1 MKLPTPQPLQQV
13 HVSLNT
19 GDYEPVATYDSKKAT
34 YLQDQEAIQESLTRL
49 CSANSWHK
57 SSRAACSPRPV
68 LVSAEHQRQWRE
80 LHEALVLAITDIVE
94 RWWADPAARFAE
106 RMPLEPEEEE
116 LLRWI
121 DSQVPDSLPPYR
133 ECRGSWRP
141 DFLVEEDS
149 SGESPVPVEN
159 FRISEIN
166 ARFSFNGLM
175 YAASGQQAFHEMG
188 ICGGRNG
195 LVGGTDP
202 ANMID
207 GLFNLFQPSLPLHL
221 LKGAEAG
228 IDIHMVVDFLQRHL
242 GITPR
247 FITPAD
253 LRLLPDPESKGGYK
267 LCCVAERPESV
278 NTTAPPSPLIYH
290 GGEILEEI
298 QQVGL
303 ELHQREFHALQPEML
318 RQISLRCFNDMRT
331 ILLVHD
337 KRMLGIVKQ
346 ELDSLVARNILSP
359 AQAKTLDRG
368 IPDTILPGS
377 LELHQLIGHS
387 KELPELKNEYLL
399 KPIRSGKGD
408 GIVFGEDLSS
418 TEWVARLQQLRASQL
433 SAGGGTCIIQR
444 KVNQILYDVVLRPTG
459 AKTSHITEVSNSL
472 RKSGILKVS
481 LQFKDDN
488 SHYLKNLILGLHKYH
503 GHGLP
508 ITHSASRGWFW
519 DIRPNSTTFQTPTHQ
534 ARSETMQEFP
544 WHTDC
549 SYEEAPPRYFALQVL
564 REDRCGGGTLSVMN
578 VGKLSSLLSPTTC
591 AALLRPEFRIDVPPE
606 FVKSDAKRQI
616 IGSLLAS
623 DVSGVPSMVRFRE
636 DIVTPLS
643 IGAAAALAELKSC
656 LLGLEVQ
663 SETLHLTPA
672 CLPQGSVVLMD
683 NCRWLHARNE
693 VRDPARHLRRVRWD
707 PRAFSSIC
715 I

>member
-1 MKLPTPQPLQQV
+1 MQQFV
-13 HVSLNT
+13 RNVRPSRVL
-19 GDYEPVATYDSKKAT
+19 DLAT
-34 YLQDQEAIQESLTRL
+34 Q
-49 CSANSWHK
+49 
-57 SSRAACSPRPV
+57 
-68 LVSAEHQRQWRE
+68 
-80 LHEALVLAITDIVE
+80 
-94 RWWADPAARFAE
+94 
-106 RMPLEPEEEE
+106 
-116 LLRWI
+116 
-121 DSQVPDSLPPYR
+121 
-133 ECRGSWRP
+133 
-141 DFLVEEDS
+141 
-149 SGESPVPVEN
+149 
-159 FRISEIN
+159 
-166 ARFSFNGLM
+166 
-175 YAASGQQAFHEMG
+175 
-188 ICGGRNG
+188 
-195 LVGGTDP
+195 
-202 ANMID
+202 
-207 GLFNLFQPSLPLHL
+207 
-221 LKGAEAG
+221 
-228 IDIHMVVDFLQRHL
+228 
-242 GITPR
+242 TPR
-247 FITPAD
+247 AVPHLIASD
-253 LRLLPDPESKGGYK
+253 IS
-267 LCCVAERPESV
+267 CASRP
-278 NTTAPPSPLIYH
+278 
-290 GGEILEEI
+290 
-298 QQVGL
+298 
-303 ELHQREFHALQPEML
+303 
-318 RQISLRCFNDMRT
+318 
-331 ILLVHD
+331 
-337 KRMLGIVKQ
+337 
-346 ELDSLVARNILSP
+346 
-359 AQAKTLDRG
+359 
-368 IPDTILPGS
+368 
-377 LELHQLIGHS
+377 
-387 KELPELKNEYLL
+387 
-399 KPIRSGKGD
+399 
-408 GIVFGEDLSS
+408 
-418 TEWVARLQQLRASQL
+418 
-433 SAGGGTCIIQR
+433 
-444 KVNQILYDVVLRPTG
+444 
-459 AKTSHITEVSNSL
+459 SHITEVSNSL

-488 SHYLKNLILGLHKYH
+488 SHYLKNLILGLHKYY

-643 IGAAAALAELKSC
+643 IEAAAALAELKSC

-663 SETLHLTPA
+663 SETLHLTPE